1 MSLLQQ
7 SISSMKMFD
16 GYLLLDVTYYIYIKK
31 KKTLIEEIKQSQF
44 Y

>member
-16 GYLLLDVTYYIYIKK
+16 GYYIIRCYILHLHK